1 LTDDYASG
9 RESVKTASKKT
20 DIESAH
26 ESERGKG
33 KRSRRPPAR
42 YSPDQV
48 DSSEDDSNGELT
60 SQTQLLSALPKPP
73 PTVGN

>member
-1 LTDDYASG
+1 VNT
-9 RESVKTASKKT
+9 TAKKT

-33 KRSRRPPAR
+33 KRSKRPPAR
-42 YSPDQV
+42 YSPGYV
-48 DSSEDDSNGELT
+48 NSSDNDSNEELT
-60 SQTQLLSALPKPP
+60 SRIGLLYDLPKPP

>member
-1 LTDDYASG
+1 MN
-9 RESVKTASKKT
+9 TAAKKT

-33 KRSRRPPAR
+33 KRSRSPPAR
-42 YSPDQV
+42 YSPDYV
-48 DSSEDDSNGELT
+48 NSSEEDSNEELT
-60 SQTQLLSALPKPP
+60 TQIRLLYDLPKPP

>member
-1 LTDDYASG
+1 
-9 RESVKTASKKT
+9 VNTAAKKT

-33 KRSRRPPAR
+33 KRSKRPPAR
-42 YSPDQV
+42 YSPAHV
-48 DSSEDDSNGELT
+48 NSSDNDSNEEST
-60 SQTQLLSALPKPP
+60 SRIGLLYDLPKPP

>member
-1 LTDDYASG
+1 
-9 RESVKTASKKT
+9 VKTASKKT

-33 KRSRRPPAR
+33 KRSRRRPAR
-42 YSPDQV
+42 YSPDYV
-48 DSSEDDSNGELT
+48 NSSEDDSNEELT
-60 SQTQLLSALPKPP
+60 TQIRLLYDFPKPS